1 MLTREIQNLKLFLEK
16 KKAKCAQHLRELKR
30 RDRTNLYKEKD
41 NVLDLS
47 AYAKILAGFVFGICF
62 AKIKTTG
69 FSHVLMGVVIIGTV
83 PLFLMQNWLKYPAEK
98 SIEWGGPIS
107 LATDGLGPGL
117 ASLILT
123 WSVCHSMWNV

>member
-1 MLTREIQNLKLFLEK
+1 MYEIQNLRLFLEK

-30 RDRTNLYKEKD
+30 RDRTNLYKDKD

-69 FSHVLMGVVIIGTV
+69 FSHVFMGVVIIGTV

-98 SIEWGGPIS
+98 SIEWVGQS
-107 LATDGLGPGL
+107 R
-117 ASLILT
+117 
-123 WSVCHSMWNV
+123 